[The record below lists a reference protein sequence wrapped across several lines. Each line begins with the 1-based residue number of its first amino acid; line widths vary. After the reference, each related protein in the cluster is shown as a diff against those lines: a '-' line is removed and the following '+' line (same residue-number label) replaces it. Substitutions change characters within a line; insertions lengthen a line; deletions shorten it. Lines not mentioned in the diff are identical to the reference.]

1 MELPLKGGCNC
12 RAVRYECDAEPE
24 LILNCHCRDCQH
36 LAGAPCTTAVL
47 VPEDKLHIEG
57 ELSCYSVAGDSGGVV
72 HRFFC
77 PKCGTPVAVKP
88 EVFEGL
94 KAVKASSLDENSWV
108 RPAIDI
114 FVKSKQPWIE
124 LSGSTQKFMTL
135 PPAE

>member
-57 ELSCYSVAGDSGGVV
+57 ELSRYSVTGDSGGVV

-77 PKCGTPVAVKP
+77 PKCGAPVAAKP
-88 EVFEGL
+88 RGSRTIIW
-94 KAVKASSLDENSWV
+94 ASSLDENSWV
-108 RPAIDI
+108 RPTIDL

-124 LSGSTQKFMTL
+124 LSGSTQKFMAM